1 MDLRKRYI
9 SLLQSPLIVPNP
21 SHGLDSGLRE
31 KYSQVRLL
39 TQLGVSEDL
48 IYMISS
54 AIIDH
59 LRPVPDARES
69 YLGYFFFDFKD
80 TAKQDSCALLSS
92 LLIQLSDQ
100 SDSCF
105 DALFDIYSKHG
116 RGSQQP
122 SEGALLQCLKRMLIV
137 LGQAPIYLIVD
148 ALDECPTTSK
158 ALGAPLSR
166 QEVLEVLK
174 ELVGLRLPNLHICIT
189 SRPEVDIRKSVEQLA
204 CVRLSLHDQDGQ
216 REDIATYVRSVVY
229 SDKYQAT
236 KWSGEVKERVV
247 ETLSRKADGM
257 YVFLPKFIT
266 LAEIVTQVPLGGVPA
281 RSASGLPLA
290 KCRAS
295 SERIARISRRDV

>member
-1 MDLRKRYI
+1 M
-9 SLLQSPLIVPNP
+9 
-21 SHGLDSGLRE
+21 
-31 KYSQVRLL
+31 
-39 TQLGVSEDL
+39 
-48 IYMISS
+48 MSS

-59 LRPVPDARES
+59 LRPVSDARES

-80 TAKQDSCALLSS
+80 IAKQDNRGLLSS
-92 LLIQLSDQ
+92 LLMQLSAQ

-105 DALFDIYSKHG
+105 DAIFYIHSKHDD
-116 RGSQQP
+116 GSQQP
-122 SEGALLQCLKRMLIV
+122 SDGALLQCLKRMLIV
-137 LGQAPIYLIVD
+137 LRQAPIYLIVD

-158 ALGAPLSR
+158 PLGAPLSR
-166 QEVLEVLK
+166 QEVLEVVK
-174 ELVGLRLPNLHICIT
+174 GLVELRLPNLHICIT

-204 CVRLSLHDQDGQ
+204 CLRLSLHDQDGQ

-247 ETLSRKADGM
+247 ETLSGKADGM
-257 YVFLPKFIT
+257 YVFRSKFIA
-266 LAEIVTQVPLGGVPA
+266 LSQIVTQVSLGGVPA

-290 KCRAS
+290 KCGAS